1 MSALLQILVVHMATM
16 VLESLLFSRL
26 RLRYHVPPDLEAQRG
41 AHIPHAPGSC
51 HPLHNGNPPYVYC
64 VRFFHAFLGPNSRPT
79 GASEYYLEDW
89 RRPQVTQSALTLVA
103 ILIGDAAIIHRLWL
117 IWNRDIRLVI
127 VPCVSWLAV
136 FACRTAVPCL
146 LSDPSENRIFLLS
159 TLHWVQANWILSL
172 VLVYPFTSQPYH
184 LTPFQD

>member
-1 MSALLQILVVHMATM
+1 MSALSQILVVHMATV
-16 VLESLLFSRL
+16 VLESLLYGVFLVCASAIMYLRISR
-26 RLRYHVPPDLEAQRG
+26 
-41 AHIPHAPGSC
+41 
-51 HPLHNGNPPYVYC
+51 HNGGRTFLMRRDLVTLFTMAILPTC
-64 VRFFHAFLGPNSRPT
+64 TTFAFFHAFLGPT

-89 RRPQVTQSALTLVA
+89 RRPQVTQSALTSVA
-103 ILIGDAAIIHRLWL
+103 ILIGDAVIIHRLWL

-136 FACRTAVPCL
+136 FACGTAVHYL